1 MVKWDIGLT
10 SPHEHIK
17 TTTMY
22 KVTLTEIHLGTG
34 RTTTTKARKKGPHG
48 IWQGERRVMLLGP
61 ITFVRDKEQESQAQE
76 SSLKCSELEADISHS
91 PLGSNTARM
100 RTSQLL

>member
-48 IWQGERRVMLLGP
+48 IW
-61 ITFVRDKEQESQAQE
+61 
-76 SSLKCSELEADISHS
+76 
-91 PLGSNTARM
+91 
-100 RTSQLL
+100 